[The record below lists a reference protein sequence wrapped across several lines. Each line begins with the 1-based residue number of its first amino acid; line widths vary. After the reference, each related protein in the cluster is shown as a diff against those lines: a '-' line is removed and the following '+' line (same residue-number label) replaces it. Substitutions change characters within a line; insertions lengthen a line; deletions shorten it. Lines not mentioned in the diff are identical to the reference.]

1 MSAFWIGLICGGVGF
16 IFGVIIICCLKLG
29 KIRDNCMP
37 GRLDEPRPTK
47 TGEELI
53 TDGYAFW
60 SKRCHECGRDS
71 MEVVRPGKVQCAYCD

>member
-1 MSAFWIGLICGGVGF
+1 MSPFYMGLLCGIFIGVVLGIFVLALLIMAN
-16 IFGVIIICCLKLG
+16 KDPQ
-29 KIRDNCMP
+29 KMRQ
-37 GRLDEPRPTK
+37 
-47 TGEELI
+47 ELI